1 MTTHD
6 LEVDGARWLVVR
18 GLSVPANAT
27 NSWWVYFAATGGPS
41 QTFVE
46 FRVAAADADTEV
58 PLEAMRQALGQV
70 LASQRS

>member
-18 GLSVPANAT
+18 GLSVPGNGT
-27 NSWWVYFAATGGPS
+27 NKWWVYFAATGGPNHA
-41 QTFVE
+41 FVE
-46 FRVAAADADTEV
+46 FRVAVAEAEADV
-58 PLEAMRQALGQV
+58 PLEAMQQTLRQV